1 MCKNM
6 EKECRIWG
14 YARVSTDDQDLTLQ
28 RRALIGYGVEPE
40 HIKEE
45 HASGGTMNRP
55 EWNKIMRFM
64 REGDTVVV
72 WKLDRLGRTLTGVLE
87 TLEEMKGKG
96 VNLVSITDA
105 WDTSTPFGD
114 AMFKIAIIF
123 AELERKLISERT
135 KAGIAAKRLESGKH
149 WGRKGQIDSS
159 PKRLA
164 MMQELIESGEID
176 TITARQLVPL
186 LNAADRKAETIKNP
200 ETVRRWIRM
209 RKDEVKEPKDG

>member
-1 MCKNM
+1 MR
-6 EKECRIWG
+6 EKKKGTRTWG
-14 YARVSTDDQDLTLQ
+14 YARVSTDDQELTLQ
-28 RRALIGYGVEPE
+28 REALIKYGVKPE

-55 EWNKIMRFM
+55 QWNKIMRFM
-64 REGDTVVV
+64 REGDTVVI

-96 VNLVSITDA
+96 VNLVSLTDN
-105 WDTSTPFGD
+105 WDTSTPMGD
-114 AMFKIAIIF
+114 AMFKIALIF

-164 MMQELIESGEID
+164 MMQELMESGEID
-176 TITARQLVPL
+176 TLTARQLMPL

-200 ETVRRWIRM
+200 ETVRRWIRQQQ
-209 RKDEVKEPKDG
+209 K